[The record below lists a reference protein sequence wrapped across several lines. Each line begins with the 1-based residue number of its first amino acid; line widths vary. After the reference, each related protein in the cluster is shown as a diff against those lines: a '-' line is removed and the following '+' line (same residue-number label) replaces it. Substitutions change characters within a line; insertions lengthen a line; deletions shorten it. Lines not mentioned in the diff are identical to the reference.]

1 MTNSGIKW
9 LLRFIVN
16 YLFSKE
22 ARYCLNKSIL
32 NRNAF
37 VEGSSTDIIRKH
49 IDAAVKWILHA
60 QDIQP
65 DGGVTA
71 YIAYSG
77 KCKTGTSYP
86 EVTGYIIRTMIEY
99 HDICKDDKILEAA
112 NKMVDFELPL
122 QMECGS
128 FPAGIIGNE
137 PTESVFNSAQVVDGL
152 LAAYRK
158 FGREDC
164 LEASVRCC
172 DWIVSVQEEDGSWS
186 LKNYLGAKR
195 TYDTKV
201 DEALMNLYKIT
212 GNKTLKV
219 AVDRNMGWV
228 LKQQQENGWFANCD
242 NSVEKVERP
251 RTHSIGYT
259 TQGLIECYAMNG
271 DESVL
276 DSAVKALDALADI
289 AIERDYLLEGR
300 YDSDWQAVNHSSD
313 VSGSSQLSICWL
325 RLYEITGDKKY
336 LDAGLKTNGFLRG
349 TQLLGGSAD
358 IYGAVPSSYP
368 FWGEEVS
375 FGITSWAVKYYI
387 DALMEEYKYRTKDS
401 AKS

>member
-60 QDIQP
+60 QDMQP

-77 KCKTGTSYP
+77 RCKTGTSYP
-86 EVTGYIIRTMIEY
+86 EVTGYIIRTMMEY

-137 PTESVFNSAQVVDGL
+137 PIESVFNSAQVVDGL

-164 LEASVRCC
+164 LEASVKCC
-172 DWIVSVQEEDGSWS
+172 DWIVSVQEEDGSWC
-186 LKNYLGAKR
+186 LKNYLRAKR

-219 AVDRNMGWV
+219 AVDHNMGWV
-228 LKQQQENGWFANCD
+228 LSQQQENGWFDKCD
-242 NSVEKVERP
+242 NSLEKIKRP

-271 DESVL
+271 DERLLASASKTL
-276 DSAVKALDALADI
+276 DSLANIALKSDH
-289 AIERDYLLEGR
+289 LLEGR
-300 YDSDWQAVNHSSD
+300 YDSLWQPVNNSSD
-313 VSGSSQLSICWL
+313 VSGSAQISICWL
-325 RLYEITGDKKY
+325 RLYELTGKRHY
-336 LDAGLKTNGFLRG
+336 LDAAIKTNGLLRG
-349 TQLLGGSAD
+349 IQFLDGPVD
-358 IYGAVPSSYP
+358 IRGAVPSSYP
-368 FWGEEVS
+368 FWGEEVP
-375 FGITSWAVKYYI
+375 FGITSWAVKYYLDSLI
-387 DALMEEYKYRTKDS
+387 KEYEYKTS
-401 AKS
+401 